1 MARARTSGWT
11 PGTGPNDRRLSGL
24 TPAATQ
30 RVRDLARRALAERGL
45 ETVVH
50 ADHLRTADGRM
61 FGLEN
66 IASVCHNAKPTR
78 WAELIAD
85 HLDALLGQFPSEPPE
100 LSAPQIRAG
109 AHLRLVP
116 MDAVRSLGAEALD
129 STYGYARRIGGDM
142 LEMLVHADGPYVRW
156 LTDADVAKVG
166 FAELH
171 AIGRKSLLN
180 IEPDSC
186 EVLRRPRSELHVVR
200 GGSGFVASKLL
211 VLDAVLPIL
220 LGHSAAWEHGVLVAV
235 PSRHELVLA
244 PIDANVVSNLV
255 GLLEIAALE
264 YRNEIAPLSPFVYWW
279 QDGVLVALSEA
290 DEHGCAQLVLPE
302 EFRAAVAPL
311 LREED
316 VA

>member
-24 TPAATQ
+24 TPAQTQ

-66 IASVCHNAKPTR
+66 IASVCHNARANR
-78 WAELIAD
+78 WAQLIAD
-85 HLDALLGQFPSEPPE
+85 HLDALLGEFPAEPPE
-100 LSAPQIRAG
+100 LSVEQIRAG

-116 MDAVRSLGAEALD
+116 MDAMRSLGPDALG
-129 STYGYARRIGGDM
+129 SGYGYARRIGAGM

-156 LTDADVAKVG
+156 LTDSDVAKIG

-171 AIGRKSLLN
+171 AIGRENLLG
-180 IEPDSC
+180 IEPHSC
-186 EVLRRPRSELHVVR
+186 EALRRSRSELHVVR
-200 GGSGFVASKLL
+200 GSSGFIASKLL
-211 VLDAVLPIL
+211 VLEAVLPVV
-220 LGHSAAWEHGVLVAV
+220 LGNSATWEHGVLVAV

-244 PIDANVVSNLV
+244 PVDANVVSNLV
-255 GLLEIAALE
+255 GLLEVAALE
-264 YRNEIAPLSPFVYWW
+264 YRNEVAPLSPYVYWW
-279 QDGVLVALSEA
+279 QDGTLTALSEA
-290 DEHGCAQLVLPE
+290 DEHGYVQLVLPE
-302 EFRAAVAPL
+302 EFRDAVSDL
-311 LREED
+311 LVDDD